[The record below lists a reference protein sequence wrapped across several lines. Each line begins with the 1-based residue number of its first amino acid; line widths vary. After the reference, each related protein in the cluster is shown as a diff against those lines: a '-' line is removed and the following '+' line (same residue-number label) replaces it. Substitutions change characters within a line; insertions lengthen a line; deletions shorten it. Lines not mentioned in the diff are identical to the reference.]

1 MYIVLEHIWGE
12 VLRNYNK
19 GIYTWVYVDEFHL
32 FYDENEDSTSSGA
45 FFDRIAARV
54 RKYGGL
60 MTCITQNVT
69 GVLASKSGLSML
81 QNSQFAVLFKQ
92 STRNLE
98 QIKELYDLSENQA
111 ARLAA
116 PKVGEGLLI
125 SRGIAVPFTKI
136 YPKDNLVYD
145 IITTNFADKIK
156 SMEG

>member
-1 MYIVLEHIWGE
+1 
-12 VLRNYNK
+12 
-19 GIYTWVYVDEFHL
+19 
-32 FYDENEDSTSSGA
+32 
-45 FFDRIAARV
+45 
-54 RKYGGL
+54 
-60 MTCITQNVT
+60 
-69 GVLASKSGLSML
+69 ML